1 MLASLVP
8 ASGMRGIAPLGQPSS
23 RLVCEATMNA
33 TGIII
38 LAQNVMVATVV
49 TIVGGCTIGAG
60 LGGLYRLLA
69 G

>member
-1 MLASLVP
+1 
-8 ASGMRGIAPLGQPSS
+8 
-23 RLVCEATMNA
+23 MNA

-69 G
+69 GY